1 MLNRALIIF
10 LVLCFISTSTPAA
23 EDAPAWTRV
32 HAEKKPMT
40 ADETRA
46 FMKRLAKF
54 VEDNHLKKNE
64 TSPQRGMVYEYLD
77 MRRRGQ
83 FDQFVQGEALDTMH
97 DGAWFGTALVSA
109 YRATGDRYYYDLLT
123 THILPFYCKV
133 LNHSDTLFANARD
146 DAAKDA
152 HRFNDKEHQLIQGEK
167 GFCPYWWDD
176 GNSISLERR
185 LKKQPLGVFACTDNL
200 AGKENPQYRLDG
212 FSHGCSNHMAQ
223 DLGVL
228 LMQSWLLLKDQKDD
242 PAAAKLAADVAEAAK
257 NLHASRM
264 RRGYFIPAVAAP
276 LAAMGDEAIRKR
288 LPDPGSDKLYEPN
301 NHYTR
306 AMHSFKPGQR
316 YSLPG
321 FADDQEYLYY
331 AGIARAGGQLPKP
344 LAFKLIYDAY
354 TLPLLYRA
362 YSDDAP
368 VPPGINVFDL
378 HPYSFKDGKPEDYRS
393 DRKGPHKKPRPV
405 GSRFGPQNMVVSGW
419 AIQALKANPG
429 IWEQIRPQGPYHRGI
444 LFDNAHDDDG
454 IVALGDG
461 RFELTTRS
469 PSTSRILLRGRGS
482 VWLTLERQAMTLWGH
497 AQGDEIAFNLYPHAD
512 AQETHAAIT
521 INRNGT
527 VTAVNNSGKALSVI
541 TKVED
546 KQQRF
551 SYSVKIPFTFR
562 NGQAPWASVIE
573 HQGYRI
579 EAFGGKALFYAA
591 SDERQVQRALEK
603 ELSGGLRTWEAIFD
617 EFGYIPSGIGT
628 GNHFD
633 HFSDSGGYA
642 HLLKA
647 AAMWLMYL
655 EGKTDWQAH
664 NIPPVAN

>member
-1 MLNRALIIF
+1 MSNR
-10 LVLCFISTSTPAA
+10 LVAILLVATSCLLCERRAA
-23 EDAPAWTRV
+23 EESPAWTRA
-32 HAEKKPMT
+32 HAAKKPMT
-40 ADETRA
+40 GDETRA
-46 FMKRLAKF
+46 FMKRLARF
-54 VEDNHLKKNE
+54 VAESHLKKSEN
-64 TSPQRGMVYEYLD
+64 SPQRGMIYEYLD

-97 DGAWFGTALVSA
+97 DGAWFGAALVSA

-123 THILPFYCKV
+123 GYVLPFYCKV
-133 LNHSDTLFANARD
+133 LNNSDALFANARD

-152 HRFNDKEHQLIQGEK
+152 HRFNDKEHQLIPGEK

-242 PAAAKLAADVAEAAK
+242 PAAAKLAADVKEAAK
-257 NLHASRM
+257 NLYASRV

-276 LAAMGDEAIRKR
+276 LAAMGDEEIRKR
-288 LPDPGSDKLYEPN
+288 LPDPNNPKLYEPS

-306 AMHSFKPGQR
+306 AMQTFKPGQR

-321 FADDQEYLYY
+321 FADDQEYLYH
-331 AGIARAGGQLPKP
+331 AGIARAAGQLPKP

-354 TLPLLYRA
+354 TQPLLYRA

-378 HPYSFKDGKPEDYRS
+378 HPYYFKDGKPEDYRS
-393 DRKGPHKKPRPV
+393 DRKGPHKKPRPI

-419 AIQALKANPG
+419 ALMALREHPG
-429 IWEQIRPQGPYHRGI
+429 
-444 LFDNAHDDDG
+444 
-454 IVALGDG
+454 
-461 RFELTTRS
+461 
-469 PSTSRILLRGRGS
+469 
-482 VWLTLERQAMTLWGH
+482 VWTAQ
-497 AQGDEIAFNLYPHAD
+497 QGDAKASGNPLAKSEANL
-512 AQETHAAIT
+512 
-521 INRNGT
+521 G
-527 VTAVNNSGKALSVI
+527 SAL
-541 TKVED
+541 
-546 KQQRF
+546 Q
-551 SYSVKIPFTFR
+551 
-562 NGQAPWASVIE
+562 
-573 HQGYRI
+573 H
-579 EAFGGKALFYAA
+579 
-591 SDERQVQRALEK
+591 
-603 ELSGGLRTWEAIFD
+603 ELSAGLRTWEAIFD

-647 AAMWLMYL
+647 ASMWLMYL
-655 EGKTDWQAH
+655 EGRTDWPAH
-664 NIPPVAN
+664 NIPPAPG